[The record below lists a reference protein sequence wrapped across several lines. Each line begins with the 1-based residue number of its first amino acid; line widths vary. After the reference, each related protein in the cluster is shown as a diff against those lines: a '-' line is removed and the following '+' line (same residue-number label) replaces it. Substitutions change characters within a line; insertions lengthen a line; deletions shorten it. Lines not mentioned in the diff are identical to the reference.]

1 MKKIHHIGIACNNI
15 EDRLALFKIDVSD
28 IQETYID
35 KEQNNTLYFIY
46 LQQNNLWIEVVVPLN
61 SKSTVW
67 NYLKRQGI
75 GVHHIGFLSENFD
88 NERHILNQRNGV
100 FELSGYSLEIKSFGG
115 KIKTLFFTVK
125 SMIIEYVLSCK
136 D

>member
-1 MKKIHHIGIACNNI
+1 MRQIHHIGIACNDI
-15 EDRLALFKIDVSD
+15 EDCLQLFQIDISE

-46 LQQNNLWIEVVVPLN
+46 HQQNDLWIEVVVPLN

-75 GVHHIGFLSENFD
+75 GIHHIGFLSKNFD
-88 NERHILNQRNGV
+88 SERNVFNKRDGA
-100 FELSGYSLEIKSFGG
+100 FELFSYSLEIKSFGG
-115 KIKTLFFTVK
+115 KIKTLFFAVK
-125 SMIIEYVLSCK
+125 SMIIEYVFNCK